1 MFSNMTVSLLQT
13 CRKGKCSHCAIYTQ
27 NKFFMEN
34 RGKTQ
39 DNENDKIKWRYF
51 LFPFFVPTFSA
62 LSSSKFNFLKTFFS
76 VLM

>member
-1 MFSNMTVSLLQT
+1 
-13 CRKGKCSHCAIYTQ
+13 
-27 NKFFMEN
+27 MEN

-51 LFPFFVPTFSA
+51 LFQFFVPTFSA